1 MNAAPIQIDAV
12 REIADR
18 ELSPYDGRE
27 RTGTIF
33 QMGRAFLAFDL
44 ADAHVTTAPTMRD
57 AVQALRRAPA

>member
-1 MNAAPIQIDAV
+1 MSTTRIEIEAV

-44 ADAHVTTAPTMRD
+44 TDEHVTTAPTVRLAM
-57 AVQALRRAPA
+57 QALRRAPA

>member
-1 MNAAPIQIDAV
+1 MKATLIQIEAV

-33 QMGRAFLAFDL
+33 QMSRAFLAFDL
-44 ADAHVTTAPTMRD
+44 ADTHVTTAPNVRLAM
-57 AVQALRRAPA
+57 QALRRAPA

>member
-1 MNAAPIQIDAV
+1 MSTARIEIEAV

-33 QMGRAFLAFDL
+33 QMGRSFLAFDL
-44 ADAHVTTAPTMRD
+44 TDTHVTTAPTVRLAM
-57 AVQALRRAPA
+57 AALRRPFP

>member
-1 MNAAPIQIDAV
+1 MSATRIEIEAV

-33 QMGRAFLAFDL
+33 QMGRSFLAFDL
-44 ADAHVTTAPTMRD
+44 TDEHVTTTATIRD
-57 AVQALRRAPA
+57 AMQALRRAPA